1 MQVSVSRIS
10 TVLMEVSVE
19 VPKETVANEVER
31 AYLSLGKRAHIKGY
45 RPGKVPRN
53 VLKQLFAP
61 QVANDVANAIV
72 QNTLPKALSE
82 QNMVPINQPAVE
94 AANFEVNAAFSYK
107 ARFEVQPELTDVKF
121 EGLELERPNA
131 DVDDK
136 LVDEELEGLRKMK
149 ARLEAPA
156 TARPAKA
163 GDVVTIDF
171 TLSVDGKDLKDGG
184 GQGIQLELGAGQAL
198 PELDAG
204 LMGATVGANLKIEAK
219 FADAHPSADLKG
231 KTGTF
236 AVTVSDLKEKVLPAL
251 DDEFAKDVGSFQT
264 LVELRADIHSKL
276 QKAMKDRAETALAEQ
291 VVLRLNELNPG
302 DVPSS
307 LIDAQ
312 ARMMEQEFAMQVRRF
327 GQRFTEEQARG
338 VLGQIRIDAEKKVR
352 AGLVM
357 AAIAKKNE
365 FKVTEEDIEKGLV
378 ELSEETGKNVNK
390 LRVEYREK
398 QKRDVL
404 VGMILEDKILD
415 FIEGKAK
422 ITDLP
427 KGEEPK
433 LLAKAKA
440 DAQAASGEGVE
451 K

>member
-1 MQVSVSRIS
+1 M
-10 TVLMEVSVE
+10 TELN
-19 VPKETVANEVER
+19 PKQADLT
-31 AYLSLGKRAHIKGY
+31 LLG
-45 RPGKVPRN
+45 
-53 VLKQLFAP
+53 
-61 QVANDVANAIV
+61 
-72 QNTLPKALSE
+72 
-82 QNMVPINQPAVE
+82 
-94 AANFEVNAAFSYK
+94 
-107 ARFEVQPELTDVKF
+107 
-121 EGLELERPNA
+121 
-131 DVDDK
+131 
-136 LVDEELEGLRKMK
+136 
-149 ARLEAPA
+149 A
-156 TARPAKA
+156 TA
-163 GDVVTIDF
+163 
-171 TLSVDGKDLKDGG
+171 
-184 GQGIQLELGAGQAL
+184 
-198 PELDAG
+198 
-204 LMGATVGANLKIEAK
+204 GANLKIEAK
-219 FADAHPSADLKG
+219 FAAEHPSPDLKG
-231 KTGTF
+231 KTGVF
-236 AVTVSDLKEKVLPAL
+236 NVTVSDVKEKVLPNL
-251 DDEFAKDVGSFQT
+251 DDEFAKDVGNFQT

-276 QKAMKDRAETALAEQ
+276 QKAMKDRAETAVAEQ

-307 LIDAQ
+307 LVDAQ

-327 GQRFTEEQARG
+327 NQRFTQAQADS

-365 FKVTEEDIEKGLV
+365 FKVTEEDIEKGLL

-440 DAQAASGEGVE
+440 DAQATAGQSGEGVA